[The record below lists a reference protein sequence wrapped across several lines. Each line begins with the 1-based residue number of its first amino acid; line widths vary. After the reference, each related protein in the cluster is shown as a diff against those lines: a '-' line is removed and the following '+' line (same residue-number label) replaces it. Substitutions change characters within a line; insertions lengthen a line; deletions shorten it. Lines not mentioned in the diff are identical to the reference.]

1 MELLTFNKDD
11 GFTEVRLSCF
21 LLLQDAHLIEEP
33 QAVVRGYRSGILDA
47 ASYSNLGQCD
57 SLEGAE
63 EEEERG
69 EEGRRMRGGA
79 GAEAEVSLR
88 MERLSLICQ
97 T

>member
-21 LLLQDAHLIEEP
+21 LLRQDAHLIEEP

-57 SLEGAE
+57 SLEGTE
-63 EEEERG
+63 EKMRG
-69 EEGRRMRGGA
+69 EEERRMRGGT
-79 GAEAEVSLR
+79 GAEAEASMR
-88 MERLSLICQ
+88 IQFLSLIFQ